1 MEDGIVRRRGWL
13 TREEFLDFLAA
24 SNLIPGPNSTEM
36 ALHIGY
42 RRAGFPGL
50 LVAGASFIMP
60 AALIVLALAW
70 GYVRYRSIP
79 EIGWILFGIKPVV
92 VAVVLQALVG
102 LARTGIPSKRLWV
115 LAALAVV
122 ANGFGL
128 SEILTLL
135 GAGLVFAATSTPI
148 RDRTL
153 SLPLFVVP
161 SAMVAVS
168 TGAIFAFFLKVGSVL
183 YGSGYV
189 LLAFLQ
195 SDLVARYRWLTE
207 AELLD
212 AIAVA
217 QMTPGPVF
225 TVATFIGYLL
235 EGLPGAFAAT
245 TGIFLPA
252 FFFVAVSGPLV
263 ARVRRSKTLSA
274 FLEGVVA
281 ASLGIMAVV
290 TFELAKGRTRERR
303 ELGHLSRK
311 RPRLAIS
318 SELFVVL
325 PRRGRRFPSSLE
337 VWADILLVDGPDR
350 PYLRRRRPRQ
360 ERTREAN
367 ALRSGGARS
376 RRESPRHRRSH
387 LSRRRRPGSLFPARM
402 DSWHSGDRALAVSPR
417 GWSDAPR
424 PRSGPV
430 RSAFLAQS
438 SRRRDSSRARL
449 AQHLWNEMAHAPR
462 RNLVLRGCGL
472 HRRPVDMAR
481 ARRRALPRDVART
494 PSAFRVDA
502 RSDAS
507 PAIWCWS
514 VCQVFFRRRRSSSW
528 DSSVSPSLEP

>member
-1 MEDGIVRRRGWL
+1 MFFLAFPKGTSVAESNLLCHGSSVRGHSTRHARLPNTGTTLKLLKLRELSLLFLRLGATSFGGPAAHIAIMEDEIVRRRGWL

-42 RRAGFPGL
+42 RRAGFSGL

-79 EIGWILFGIKPVV
+79 EIGWMLFGIKPVV

-135 GAGLVFAATSTPI
+135 GAGLVFAAISTPI

-153 SLPLFVVP
+153 SLPFFVVP

-195 SDLVARYRWLTE
+195 SDLVTRYRWLTE

-235 EGLPGAFAAT
+235 KGLPGAFAAT

-290 TFELAKGRTRERR
+290 TFELARAALVSAG
-303 ELGHLSRK
+303 SWVIF
-311 RPRLAIS
+311 LAS
-318 SELFVVL
+318 AL
-325 PRRGRRFPSSLE
+325 
-337 VWADILLVDGPDR
+337 
-350 PYLRRRRPRQ
+350 
-360 ERTREAN
+360 
-367 ALRSGGARS
+367 ALR
-376 RRESPRHRRSH
+376 
-387 LSRRRRPGSLFPARM
+387 
-402 DSWHSGDRALAVSPR
+402 
-417 GWSDAPR
+417 
-424 PRSGPV
+424 
-430 RSAFLAQS
+430 
-438 SRRRDSSRARL
+438 
-449 AQHLWNEMAHAPR
+449 
-462 RNLVLRGCGL
+462 
-472 HRRPVDMAR
+472 
-481 ARRRALPRDVART
+481 
-494 PSAFRVDA
+494 FRV
-502 RSDAS
+502 
-507 PAIWCWS
+507 
-514 VCQVFFRRRRSSSW
+514 SSSW
-528 DSSVSPSLEP
+528 CFLAGAVVSLFSRSLG